1 MRRLTV
7 SIDEQMLER
16 LKEVSFR
23 ERRHPSDQ
31 AAMILEQSLAEPAP
45 SSPAQTATES
55 GAGHLREARSESTKE
70 TASAVA

>member
-31 AAMILEQSLAEPAP
+31 AAVILEQSLAEPAP
-45 SSPAQTATES
+45 SIPGQSAADRIRRALSDDS
-55 GAGHLREARSESTKE
+55 GNERTPDA
-70 TASAVA
+70 AS

>member
-31 AAMILEQSLAEPAP
+31 AAVILEQSLAEALP
-45 SSPAQTATES
+45 SIPGQSAADRIRGALADDS
-55 GAGHLREARSESTKE
+55 GNERTPDAA
-70 TASAVA
+70 A